1 MSTVV
6 IHKNVVLHG
15 ITLAE
20 NAEIKNMYIEQLPED
35 PIIDQPEQQIPV
47 DTQNNQE

>member
-6 IHKNVVLHG
+6 IHRNVVLHG

-20 NAEIKNMYIEQLPED
+20 NAEIKNMQVEQLPED
-35 PIIDQPEQQIPV
+35 PIIDQSVQPISEN
-47 DTQNNQE
+47 TENKSE